1 MTVFA
6 SMSCDN
12 KIERFTVLKLNFLNS
27 KHPVSATIQAICF
40 EGLNTCQLRYNHFR
54 KTSFELFFQGNLG
67 VHSPFYSFIFYL

>member
-40 EGLNTCQLRYNHFR
+40 EGLNTYANYAA
-54 KTSFELFFQGNLG
+54 T
-67 VHSPFYSFIFYL
+67 IFGKPPLNCSSKET